1 MIDEVFEQAV
11 HAHANAIFR
20 VACHV
25 LRDRQEAEDIT
36 QTVLLKLYQYTG
48 EFQSPDHLKH
58 WLLRVTV
65 NESRK
70 ALRSPWRKRTVPLED
85 WDAVV
90 EEPEDRGVLEAVMSL
105 DVKYRLPVYLYYYE
119 ACSIQEIA
127 AALRSN
133 PSTIQTR
140 LQRAREKLKRILQ
153 EEKEGNPYV
162 RPKIVL

>member
-1 MIDEVFEQAV
+1 M
-11 HAHANAIFR
+11 
-20 VACHV
+20 
-25 LRDRQEAEDIT
+25 
-36 QTVLLKLYQYTG
+36 
-48 EFQSPDHLKH
+48 
-58 WLLRVTV
+58 
-65 NESRK
+65 
-70 ALRSPWRKRTVPLED
+70 ED